1 MERQF
6 FVRRA
11 QELLSASL
19 NRAWPVPVD
28 SGVGEIAKDLSQRSA
43 LGGSGQPQ
51 VNEDFQQGAVA
62 SPNYG
67 GSE

>member
-19 NRAWPVPVD
+19 NRAWPVD

-43 LGGSGQPQ
+43 LGRSRQPQ

-62 SPNYG
+62 SPTYG